1 MRTTLSIGDYATTP
15 YYIAGLEIPVYC
27 IEELAFCIK
36 ENAFL
41 LDAGLMNDELVE
53 WIGNRCGLKE
63 LSRQLYSIVH
73 RQGSLSTFVTLIL
86 EYSGLF
92 DASTVRNVAMLL
104 KKSAGLSS
112 IEKRKEKID
121 YLVNSKKYVSA
132 IRGYD
137 ALLAKWDDPSKKAGE
152 LPAPVVRAAILH
164 NKGVALAEMMQYE
177 RAAACFLKSYETSG
191 RQEEYVAYL
200 AAMRMGLSESEY
212 ISFASE
218 LTDGYAGTLQLER
231 TMERLKREWE
241 NQADY
246 QRLAMRKI
254 MRSGSDKQKYYDEND
269 RLTQA
274 LKENYRDCVGE

>member
-53 WIGNRCGLKE
+53 WIGNRCGLRE

-86 EYSGLF
+86 EYAGLF
-92 DASTVRNVAMLL
+92 DASTVRSVATLL

-121 YLVNSKKYVSA
+121 YLVNNKKYVSA

-137 ALLAKWDDPSKKAGE
+137 ALLAKWDDPSGKPAE
-152 LPAPVVRAAILH
+152 LPAPGVRAAILH

-177 RAAACFLKSYETSG
+177 RAAACFLESYETSG
-191 RQEEYVAYL
+191 VQEEYVAYL

-218 LTDGYAGTLQLER
+218 LTDGYTGTLQLER

-241 NQADY
+241 KQADY